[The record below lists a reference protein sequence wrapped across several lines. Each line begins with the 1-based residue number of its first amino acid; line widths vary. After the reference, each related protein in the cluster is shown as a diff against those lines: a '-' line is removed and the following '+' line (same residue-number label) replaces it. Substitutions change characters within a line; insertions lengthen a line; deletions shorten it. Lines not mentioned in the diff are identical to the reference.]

1 MTARAAYRVT
11 ALALREPERLF
22 AVRAS
27 AVNVSLPVGKFP
39 FLKIEKVPHLS
50 GNSKEPLVFP
60 PSLVCFL
67 RHTAIDAPDHYRH
80 YQRVQ
85 NCRAHK
91 AIDNYQHNAY
101 NKQGGVELIGTISA
115 AHKPNNIISEF
126 HILHL
131 LLSEHG
137 IEEQRENKS

>member
-1 MTARAAYRVT
+1 MTARAAYRVN
-11 ALALREPERLF
+11 ALPLREPERLF

-27 AVNVSLPVGKFP
+27 AVNTGFPVGKFP
-39 FLKIEKVPHLS
+39 FLQPEKAPYLS
-50 GNSKEPLVFP
+50 CNPEEPLVFP
-60 PSLVCFL
+60 PSVVYFL
-67 RHTAIDAPDHYRH
+67 RHTAVDAPDHYRH